1 MLDFP
6 LPLRPVM
13 ALKRGSNPI
22 ISVLC
27 AYDLKPSMTID
38 LMNIVGKYD
47 HHQNNNNLLK
57 YGAQRYAC
65 AVNRLLIYRTN
76 NIRKG

>member
-1 MLDFP
+1 MESRMLDFP

-13 ALKRGSNPI
+13 ALKSGSNPI

-47 HHQNNNNLLK
+47 HHQNNNK
-57 YGAQRYAC
+57 F
-65 AVNRLLIYRTN
+65 T
-76 NIRKG
+76 